1 MIVSVSFSNYLVL
14 QDWNYRTHNTDKN
27 WISTRTK
34 SSTRRII
41 ISEGRRFSEIL
52 RSEACTRWEN
62 EESSRTASWRLLNT
76 KIERKS
82 WDDTKSHF
90 SVAGNARSDEFH
102 EWFRKLSR
110 SGIESQWE
118 DCLAF
123 PVNLRWSQ
131 VLVPCWAATNAC
143 NLTHGKRLD
152 YRKTFLVINFVHLIH
167 TEIIN
172 NEFIILCHFHRIG
185 SSAYW
190 FKNSCRKRWCKW
202 GAQIQCRHLQ
212 EGPSTRRS
220 FFRCDIQ
227 QDSMVGQ
234 QRQQISELQFHKFFT
249 PFFLLEDTIQKSD
262 DYLFWF
268 SIGGNVM
275 DQRSRECR
283 LIGGTKTSRS
293 IAGKDFQKIEMLDAG
308 IAFVL
313 NKIIQNSHFKKNV
326 SLEEQNAQK
335 EDRFPRGRQSRS
347 WFTTT
352 FVCVALRTQHWITL
366 IYSLLLSVMTTFRN
380 SIQDGMKFC
389 CRCQQFHQMMSWK
402 VFSNW
407 GYMSLR
413 NLELFR
419 NCTTRRFIRRYRCP
433 IITNWRR
440 SWKGGKFKNFDCKTL
455 TPDAGESKLEQ
466 WSRIEKGFEWHW
478 RRKRWKG
485 ICYQWQEKGQCS
497 RKHVQTYHGITA
509 LQHLI
514 DPRRMA
520 SLKEPSGE

>member
-1 MIVSVSFSNYLVL
+1 MLENLYNRWIKIICSVRQDLTWWRRNIKLDLSMIVSVSFSNYLVL

-202 GAQIQCRHLQ
+202 GHNSNADICKKAVDQKIIF
-212 EGPSTRRS
+212 PV
-220 FFRCDIQ
+220 DIQ

-249 PFFLLEDTIQKSD
+249 PFFLLEDTIQKSN

-283 LIGGTKTSRS
+283 FIGGTKTSRS

-352 FVCVALRTQHWITL
+352 FVCVWRSGHSTGLRWFILCYSPWWQHSGIRYKMGW
-366 IYSLLLSVMTTFRN
+366 SSVVDVKN
-380 SIQDGMKFC
+380 STRWCLGKSSQIEDTWVC
-389 CRCQQFHQMMSWK
+389 ATW
-402 VFSNW
+402 
-407 GYMSLR
+407 
-413 NLELFR
+413 
-419 NCTTRRFIRRYRCP
+419 NCFGIVRHGDSSEDI
-433 IITNWRR
+433 
-440 SWKGGKFKNFDCKTL
+440 
-455 TPDAGESKLEQ
+455 DAQ
-466 WSRIEKGFEWHW
+466 
-478 RRKRWKG
+478 
-485 ICYQWQEKGQCS
+485 
-497 RKHVQTYHGITA
+497 
-509 LQHLI
+509 
-514 DPRRMA
+514 
-520 SLKEPSGE
+520 